1 MSKAVTA
8 YIIDDDPIFVYSLK
22 KLISLRNY
30 CDEVFSFPNGAD
42 ALEAL
47 KNANSTGILMP
58 DIILLDINM
67 PIMDGWEF
75 LVEYAKLKP
84 EINKPIT
91 LFILTS
97 SINDQD
103 IKRAKAIESVNS
115 YITKPVTQAKLVEI
129 FGEPLA

>member
-1 MSKAVTA
+1 MSKIVTV

-22 KLISLRNY
+22 KLIALRSF
-30 CDEVFSFPNGAD
+30 CDNVLSYPNGAD

-47 KNANSTGILMP
+47 KNANDTGLLMP

-84 EINKPIT
+84 EINTPIT
-91 LFILTS
+91 LFLLTS

-103 IKRAKAIESVNS
+103 IKRAKAIEAVNS

>member
-1 MSKAVTA
+1 MSKTVTA

-47 KNANSTGILMP
+47 KNANNTGILMP

-84 EINKPIT
+84 EINTPIT

-103 IKRAKAIESVNS
+103 IKRAKAIEAVNN

>member
-47 KNANSTGILMP
+47 KNANNTGILMP

>member
-47 KNANSTGILMP
+47 KNANNTGILIP

-84 EINKPIT
+84 EINTPIT

-103 IKRAKAIESVNS
+103 IKRARAIESVNN

>member
-47 KNANSTGILMP
+47 KNANNTGILMP

-84 EINKPIT
+84 EINTPIT
-91 LFILTS
+91 LFLLTS

>member
-1 MSKAVTA
+1 MSKIVTA

-30 CDEVFSFPNGAD
+30 CDEIFSFPNGAD

-47 KNANSTGILMP
+47 KNANNTGILMP

-103 IKRAKAIESVNS
+103 IKRAKAIEAVNR

>member
-22 KLISLRNY
+22 KLIALRSY
-30 CDEVFSFPNGAD
+30 CDNVLSYPNGAD

-47 KNANSTGILMP
+47 QNANQTGLLVP

-75 LVEYAKLKP
+75 LNEYAKFKP
-84 EINKPIT
+84 MLSKPIT
-91 LFILTS
+91 LFLLTS
-97 SINDQD
+97 SIDDRD
-103 IKRAKAIESVNS
+103 IKRAKAIEAVNR
-115 YITKPVTQAKLVEI
+115 YITKPVTMAKLVEI
-129 FGEPLA
+129 FGEPLV

>member
-47 KNANSTGILMP
+47 KNANNTGILMP

-84 EINKPIT
+84 EINTPIT
-91 LFILTS
+91 LFLLTS

-103 IKRAKAIESVNS
+103 IKRAKAIEAVNR

>member
-1 MSKAVTA
+1 
-8 YIIDDDPIFVYSLK
+8 
-22 KLISLRNY
+22 
-30 CDEVFSFPNGAD
+30 
-42 ALEAL
+42 
-47 KNANSTGILMP
+47 
-58 DIILLDINM
+58 M